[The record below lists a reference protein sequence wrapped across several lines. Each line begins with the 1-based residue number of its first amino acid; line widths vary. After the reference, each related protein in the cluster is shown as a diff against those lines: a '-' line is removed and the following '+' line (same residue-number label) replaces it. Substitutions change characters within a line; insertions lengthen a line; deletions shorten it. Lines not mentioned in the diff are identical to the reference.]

1 MKRTRFAGVVAV
13 AAAVALAAACSPS
26 KPKNNSGTGTASG
39 SESNKSTITI
49 ATTTDVANFNP
60 LLGVSF
66 SDYWVTDLMYPT
78 LMTMD
83 SSGAKGGS
91 VATKWGYTSPTKG
104 YFDLRTDMKW
114 SDGKPLTAS
123 DVAWEMN
130 AIVRDKPPGVVTG
143 FMNNFASA
151 KATSAT
157 HVDITLSK
165 PDSTLIPEVG
175 FWMRIVPE
183 HVWKNV
189 GNIGKFANSSKWV
202 AAGPYKLTS
211 FKKGQSYT
219 MERVTPYPMAPG
231 GTPTLAKVVFRVYPD
246 VNTELLALKNGD
258 VDVVGNALPPSQV
271 KSLKSTSGIQVAD
284 VPGLGYTFMTYN
296 VKHKPLDNKLV
307 RQALAHAVD
316 NETIRKIVVQGQ
328 ALSTKSEAIAPVLKD
343 WVDPTAKEYSFDPKL
358 SKQLLTQAGYHANSS
373 GKFPLSFKLV
383 YSLVDPVISQMVT
396 LVRDEAAQAG
406 ISIKLEGVDRNTFLQ
421 KGASGDFDIYAGS
434 FSIEDNPITGM
445 VLAFEPGAA
454 NNYTFVDDPHL
465 LDLLHQAQ
473 NATDSAT
480 QIKLAQ
486 QAAKYVQDNVYDNV
500 LFMQNLEVAYR
511 KGWSNFVI
519 EPSQLL
525 SIVNPE
531 SLSHAVHTG

>member
-1 MKRTRFAGVVAV
+1 MKRATYLGV
-13 AAAVALAAACSPS
+13 AAGLAAVLIAAGCSPS
-26 KPKNNSGTGTASG
+26 KPKSQGSG
-39 SESNKSTITI
+39 SAGPSNKSTITI

-78 LMTMD
+78 LMTMNAN
-83 SSGAKGGS
+83 GTKVPS
-91 VATKWGYTSPTKG
+91 VATKWGYTSPTQG
-104 YFDLRTDMKW
+104 YFDLRSDMKW
-114 SDGKPLTAS
+114 SDGQPLTAD

-130 AIVRDKPPGVVTG
+130 AIVRDKPAGVVTG

-151 KATSAT
+151 KATSPT

-175 FWMRIVPE
+175 FWMRIIPK
-183 HVWKNV
+183 HVWDKV
-189 GNIGKFANSSKWV
+189 GNIGKFANSSNWV
-202 AAGPYKLTS
+202 AAGPYKLVS

-219 MERVTPYPMAPG
+219 LDRVTPYPMAPN
-231 GTPTLAKVVFRVYPD
+231 GTPTLQQVVFRVYPD

-258 VDVVGNALPPSQV
+258 VDVVGNSLPPSQV
-271 KSLKSTSGIQVAD
+271 ASLRSTSGIQVAD

-307 RQALAHAVD
+307 REALAHAVD
-316 NETIRKIVVQGQ
+316 NETIRKVVVQGQ
-328 ALSTKSEAIAPVLKD
+328 AISTNSEAIAPVLKE

-373 GKFPLSFKLV
+373 GNFPLTFNLV
-383 YSLVDPVISQMVT
+383 YSLVDPVIAQMVP
-396 LVRDEAAQAG
+396 LIRDEAAQAG
-406 ISIKLEGVDRNTFLQ
+406 ITIKLQGVDRNTFLQ
-421 KGASGDFDIYAGS
+421 KGADGDFDIYAGS

-445 VLAFEPGAA
+445 LLAFEPGAA
-454 NNYTFVDDPHL
+454 NNYTFVNDPQL

-473 NATDSAT
+473 NATDPAQ
-480 QIKLAQ
+480 QIKLGQ

-511 KGWSNFVI
+511 KGWSGFVT

-525 SIVNPE
+525 SIVNPD
-531 SLSHAVHTG
+531 SLSHAVHSG